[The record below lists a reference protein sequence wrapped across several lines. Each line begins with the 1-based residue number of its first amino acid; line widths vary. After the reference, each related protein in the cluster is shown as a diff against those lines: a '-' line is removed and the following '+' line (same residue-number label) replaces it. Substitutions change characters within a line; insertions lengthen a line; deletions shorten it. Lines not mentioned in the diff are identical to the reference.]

1 MMLAKLNVNKLLLVF
16 PFKISFFRIFQLKY
30 QSITSVIEVESD
42 ESYISIFH
50 FVLCFAD
57 SSSSYLCVFTIW
69 QRNASSL

>member
-42 ESYISIFH
+42 
-50 FVLCFAD
+50 
-57 SSSSYLCVFTIW
+57 
-69 QRNASSL
+69 